1 MFPLKTGR
9 PNILQNSM
17 IKIDTRSI
25 FRAVALA
32 ALFGLAHPSTL
43 AAGDDERGAARVRIE
58 PEGFLYGV
66 GLAVNRQIY
75 RGYDRRVILLPI
87 LGYRGEKLL
96 VFGPFVRYA
105 LVQSG
110 AVTFSIQAAP
120 RFQGFD
126 EFDSDI
132 FAGMDEREFSMD
144 AGFGLEYASD
154 NFKFE
159 LSSLHDVLDRSDGSE
174 IGLGV
179 SQVYR
184 SGSWFIE
191 PALGLS
197 YLNRRHV
204 DYYYGVGA
212 DEVAFFRPAYDGDEA
227 LNVNLGVSFT
237 TPEFFGGLAR
247 IGLEYTRFDDEI
259 ADSPLVDEADSLG
272 LIFAYSRFF

>member
-1 MFPLKTGR
+1 M
-9 PNILQNSM
+9 
-17 IKIDTRSI
+17 
-25 FRAVALA
+25 ALLGA
-32 ALFGLAHPSTL
+32 AHPL
-43 AAGDDERGAARVRIE
+43 APAAADDERGAARARVE

-105 LVQSG
+105 LAQSG
-110 AVTFSIQAAP
+110 ALTFSIQAAP

-126 EFDSDI
+126 ESDSDL
-132 FAGMDEREFSMD
+132 FAGMDERKISMD
-144 AGFGLEYASD
+144 LGFGLEYASD
-154 NFKFE
+154 NFKLE
-159 LSSLHDVLDRSDGSE
+159 LSSLHDLLGRSDGSE
-174 IGLGV
+174 IGL
-179 SQVYR
+179 SASKVYR

-204 DYYYGVGA
+204 DYYYGVDA
-212 DEVAFFRPAYDGDEA
+212 DEVASFRPAYDGDDA
-227 LNVNLGVSFT
+227 LNFNLGVSFT
-237 TPEFFGGLAR
+237 TPAIFDGLAR

-259 ADSPLVDEADSLG
+259 ADSPLVDEDDSLG
-272 LIFAYSRFF
+272 LIFTYSRFF